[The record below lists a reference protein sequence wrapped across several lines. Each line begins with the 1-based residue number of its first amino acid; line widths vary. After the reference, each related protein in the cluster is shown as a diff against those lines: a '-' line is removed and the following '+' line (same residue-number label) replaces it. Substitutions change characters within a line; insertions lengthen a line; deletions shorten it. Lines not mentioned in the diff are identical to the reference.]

1 MATCKALPF
10 SSYSF
15 AAILNPRN
23 LSEKPKSF
31 TFDYSYWSHNEVG
44 ISNVHTI
51 KVNPLP
57 WTRLEI
63 MVAWLPVKMTSQIKF
78 NSVIPHF
85 WPVKYNNVIFPLYRF
100 QHWHVLMGHGTK
112 WRFWLNL
119 SLIPLYFFLGWS
131 PFCITEKSL
140 CRYWQRNVGTCI
152 WGVCITCMFLHYPNC
167 MLTEKQ
173 FLSLSFIC
181 WGFWS
186 NSWH

>member
-100 QHWHVLMGHGTK
+100 YFSPYTSLLFSRMIPILHHRKKFMQILAKKCWHMHLRGMYHMYV
-112 WRFWLNL
+112 FAL
-119 SLIPLYFFLGWS
+119 S
-131 PFCITEKSL
+131 
-140 CRYWQRNVGTCI
+140 
-152 WGVCITCMFLHYPNC
+152 
-167 MLTEKQ
+167 
-173 FLSLSFIC
+173 
-181 WGFWS
+181 
-186 NSWH
+186 